1 MKNGFRAGIRFSFL
15 ILHSSF
21 FILHLS
27 TMPYELQ
34 ELAAISGMP
43 GLYRLVRAARH
54 GVLVESLDE
63 KATRTLAP
71 ARNKVSLLSE
81 ISIYTQDA
89 DETVPL
95 TEVFERIYQQHGASL
110 AVTAKSSEQELTDF
124 LAGVIPDY
132 DRDRVY
138 LSDIKKLASW
148 YGIVSKHRP
157 YVAAEAAPAAEATSE
172 MATISE
178 ASDATSETDSAAAKP
193 APKSKKAKA
202 AKTEEPAA
210 GEPLSTGGVIAAA
223 DEAPTAEGN
232 PEAAAPAK
240 KSRKKAE

>member
-1 MKNGFRAGIRFSFL
+1 
-15 ILHSSF
+15 
-21 FILHLS
+21 
-27 TMPYELQ
+27 MPYELQ

-81 ISIYTQDA
+81 ISIYTQDPE
-89 DETVPL
+89 ETVPL
-95 TEVFERIYQQHGASL
+95 TEVFERIYQKHGAASP
-110 AVTAKSSEQELTDF
+110 VTAKSSEGELTDF

-157 YVAAEAAPAAEATSE
+157 YLEAAAATEAPAEETAAAPAAE
-172 MATISE
+172 E
-178 ASDATSETDSAAAKP
+178 APKAKAKP
-193 APKSKKAKA
+193 AKA
-202 AKTEEPAA
+202 AKAATEPSAD
-210 GEPLSTGGVIAAA
+210 EPLSTGGVIGAA
-223 DEAPTAEGN
+223 DENPAAEGN

>member
-1 MKNGFRAGIRFSFL
+1 
-15 ILHSSF
+15 
-21 FILHLS
+21 
-27 TMPYELQ
+27 MPYELQ

-95 TEVFERIYQQHGASL
+95 TEVFERIYQKHGASL
-110 AVTAKSSEQELTDF
+110 AVTAKSNEKELTDF

-157 YVAAEAAPAAEATSE
+157 YVAAETAPAAEETPAAEAT
-172 MATISE
+172 E
-178 ASDATSETDSAAAKP
+178 AP
-193 APKSKKAKA
+193 APKAKAKKAATPAAEAAADEEAPKAKKPKA
-202 AKTEEPAA
+202 AKATEPAA
-210 GEPLSTGGVIAAA
+210 GEPLSTGGVIGAA
-223 DEAPTAEGN
+223 DEAPKAEGN

>member
-1 MKNGFRAGIRFSFL
+1 
-15 ILHSSF
+15 
-21 FILHLS
+21 
-27 TMPYELQ
+27 MPYELQ

-81 ISIYTQDA
+81 ISIYTQDPE
-89 DETVPL
+89 ETVPL
-95 TEVFERIYQQHGASL
+95 TEVFERIYQKHGAASP
-110 AVTAKSSEQELTDF
+110 VTAKSSEGELTEF

-157 YVAAEAAPAAEATSE
+157 YQEAAPAAE
-172 MATISE
+172 
-178 ASDATSETDSAAAKP
+178 ETTGADAAASAESP
-193 APKSKKAKA
+193 SQAQSKSGKSD
-202 AKTEEPAA
+202 EEPTAD
-210 GEPLSTGGVIAAA
+210 EPLSTGGVIASA
-223 DEAPTAEGN
+223 DEAPEAEGN

>member
-1 MKNGFRAGIRFSFL
+1 MGNEEWLSGRYSSLVPHSLFL
-15 ILHSSF
+15 I
-21 FILHLS
+21 FILIYV

-81 ISIYTQDA
+81 ISIYTQDP

-95 TEVFERIYQQHGASL
+95 TEVFERIYQKHGATSP
-110 AVTAKSSEQELTDF
+110 VTAKSSEGELTDF

-157 YVAAEAAPAAEATSE
+157 YLEVPAAPATEEAPAAE
-172 MATISE
+172 
-178 ASDATSETDSAAAKP
+178 ETEE
-193 APKSKKAKA
+193 APKAKTKKA
-202 AKTEEPAA
+202 AKASTEPSAD
-210 GEPLSTGGVIAAA
+210 EPLSTGGVIAAA
-223 DEAPTAEGN
+223 DEAATAEGN
-232 PEAAAPAK
+232 PEAATPAK

>member
-1 MKNGFRAGIRFSFL
+1 
-15 ILHSSF
+15 
-21 FILHLS
+21 
-27 TMPYELQ
+27 MPYELQ

-81 ISIYTQDA
+81 ISIYTQDPE
-89 DETVPL
+89 ETVPL
-95 TEVFERIYQQHGASL
+95 TEVFERIYQKHGAASP
-110 AVTAKSSEQELTDF
+110 VTAKSSEGELTDF

-157 YVAAEAAPAAEATSE
+157 YQEAAAAETATEETPAAPAAE
-172 MATISE
+172 E
-178 ASDATSETDSAAAKP
+178 AP
-193 APKSKKAKA
+193 KAKA
-202 AKTEEPAA
+202 KSTKAAKAAATEPSAD
-210 GEPLSTGGVIAAA
+210 EPLSTGGVIGAA
-223 DEAPTAEGN
+223 DAAPAAEGN

>member
-1 MKNGFRAGIRFSFL
+1 
-15 ILHSSF
+15 
-21 FILHLS
+21 
-27 TMPYELQ
+27 MPYELQ

-43 GLYRLVRAARH
+43 GLYRLVKAARH

-81 ISIYTQDA
+81 ISIYTQDP
-89 DETVPL
+89 DQTVPL
-95 TEVFERIYQQHGASL
+95 TDVFERIYQKHGTASP
-110 AVTAKSSEQELTDF
+110 VTAKSSEGELTDF
-124 LAGVIPDY
+124 MAGVIPDY

-138 LSDIKKLASW
+138 LSDIKKLTTW

-157 YVAAEAAPAAEATSE
+157 YQEAAEPTEAPAETAT
-172 MATISE
+172 
-178 ASDATSETDSAAAKP
+178 ET
-193 APKSKKAKA
+193 APKAKRKAK
-202 AKTEEPAA
+202 TDEPTAD
-210 GEPLSTGGVIAAA
+210 EPLSTGGVIGAA
-223 DEAPTAEGN
+223 DEAPDAAGN

>member
-1 MKNGFRAGIRFSFL
+1 
-15 ILHSSF
+15 
-21 FILHLS
+21 
-27 TMPYELQ
+27 MPYELQ

-95 TEVFERIYQQHGASL
+95 TEVFERIYQKHGAASP
-110 AVTAKSSEQELTDF
+110 VSVKSSESELTGF

-157 YVAAEAAPAAEATSE
+157 YVAAEAAPEATDT
-172 MATISE
+172 A
-178 ASDATSETDSAAAKP
+178 ETP
-193 APKSKKAKA
+193 APKTKKAKA
-202 AKTEEPAA
+202 AKADEPAA
-210 GEPLSTGGVIAAA
+210 DEPLSTGGVISAA

-232 PEAAAPAK
+232 PEAAPVK
-240 KSRKKAE
+240 KSRKKTE

>member
-1 MKNGFRAGIRFSFL
+1 
-15 ILHSSF
+15 
-21 FILHLS
+21 
-27 TMPYELQ
+27 MPYELQ

-95 TEVFERIYQQHGASL
+95 TEVFERIHQKHGAASP
-110 AVTAKSSEQELTDF
+110 VTAKSSESELTDF
-124 LAGVIPDY
+124 LASVIPDY

-157 YVAAEAAPAAEATSE
+157 YVAAEAAPAAE
-172 MATISE
+172 E
-178 ASDATSETDSAAAKP
+178 AAEADTAAETP
-193 APKSKKAKA
+193 APKAKKAKA
-202 AKTEEPAA
+202 PKTEEPAA
-210 GEPLSTGGVIAAA
+210 GEPLSTGGVIGTP

>member
-1 MKNGFRAGIRFSFL
+1 
-15 ILHSSF
+15 
-21 FILHLS
+21 
-27 TMPYELQ
+27 MPYELQ

-95 TEVFERIYQQHGASL
+95 TEVFERIYQKHGTASP
-110 AVTAKSSEQELTDF
+110 VSSKSGEQELTDF

-157 YVAAEAAPAAEATSE
+157 YVAAEPTA
-172 MATISE
+172 
-178 ASDATSETDSAAAKP
+178 DATAATEAP
-193 APKSKKAKA
+193 APKAKKAKA
-202 AKTEEPAA
+202 ATADEPAA
-210 GEPLSTGGVIAAA
+210 DEPLSTGGTIGAEDAAA
-223 DEAPTAEGN
+223 TAEGN

>member
-1 MKNGFRAGIRFSFL
+1 
-15 ILHSSF
+15 
-21 FILHLS
+21 
-27 TMPYELQ
+27 MPYELQ

-81 ISIYTQDA
+81 ISIYTQDP
-89 DETVPL
+89 DQTVPL
-95 TEVFERIYQQHGASL
+95 TEVFERIYQKHGAASP
-110 AVTAKSSEQELTDF
+110 VTAKASEGELTDF

-132 DRDRVY
+132 DRERVY

-157 YVAAEAAPAAEATSE
+157 YQAAEAAAPEADAPAAEA
-172 MATISE
+172 ATE
-178 ASDATSETDSAAAKP
+178 TPAAESETA
-193 APKSKKAKA
+193 APKAKRKTKA
-202 AKTEEPAA
+202 AEEPAA
-210 GEPLSTGGVIAAA
+210 NEPLSTGGVIGETDAA
-223 DEAPTAEGN
+223 PMAEGN

>member
-1 MKNGFRAGIRFSFL
+1 
-15 ILHSSF
+15 
-21 FILHLS
+21 
-27 TMPYELQ
+27 MPYELQ

-81 ISIYTQDA
+81 ISIYTQDP
-89 DETVPL
+89 DQTVPL
-95 TEVFERIYQQHGASL
+95 TEVFERIYQKHGAASP
-110 AVTAKSSEQELTDF
+110 VTAKSSEGELTDF

-138 LSDIKKLASW
+138 LSDIKKLANW

-157 YVAAEAAPAAEATSE
+157 YQAAETAASEASATEAPASEAAAETPAAEAAPAAS
-172 MATISE
+172 
-178 ASDATSETDSAAAKP
+178 
-193 APKSKKAKA
+193 KAKRKG
-202 AKTEEPAA
+202 AKASEEPAA
-210 GEPLSTGGVIAAA
+210 NEPLSTGGVIGETDA
-223 DEAPTAEGN
+223 APTAEGN
-232 PEAAAPAK
+232 PEATAPAK

>member
-1 MKNGFRAGIRFSFL
+1 
-15 ILHSSF
+15 
-21 FILHLS
+21 
-27 TMPYELQ
+27 MPYELQ

-95 TEVFERIYQQHGASL
+95 TEVFERIYQKHGASSP
-110 AVTAKSSEQELTDF
+110 VSAKSGEGELTDF

-138 LSDIKKLASW
+138 LSDIKKLATW

-157 YVAAEAAPAAEATSE
+157 YVAADAAPAA
-172 MATISE
+172 SE
-178 ASDATSETDSAAAKP
+178 AVATEPTKATSETEATAETA
-193 APKSKKAKA
+193 APKAKKAKA

-210 GEPLSTGGVIAAA
+210 DEPLSTGGLIAAA

>member
-1 MKNGFRAGIRFSFL
+1 MLGPRAAFVFYSSFL
-15 ILHSSF
+15 FFQSF
-21 FILHLS
+21 IPKR
-27 TMPYELQ
+27 MPYELQ

-95 TEVFERIYQQHGASL
+95 TEVFERIYQKHGASSP
-110 AVTAKSSEQELTDF
+110 VSPKSSEGELTNF

-157 YVAAEAAPAAEATSE
+157 YVAAETAATPEAAPETGAATEA
-172 MATISE
+172 
-178 ASDATSETDSAAAKP
+178 P
-193 APKSKKAKA
+193 APKAKKAKA
-202 AKTEEPAA
+202 AKTEEPAT
-210 GEPLSTGGVIAAA
+210 GEPLSTGGLIAAA
-223 DEAPTAEGN
+223 DEAPNADGN

>member
-1 MKNGFRAGIRFSFL
+1 
-15 ILHSSF
+15 
-21 FILHLS
+21 
-27 TMPYELQ
+27 MPYELQ

-43 GLYRLVRAARH
+43 GLYRLLRAARH

-95 TEVFERIYQQHGASL
+95 TEVFERIYQKHGAASP
-110 AVTAKSSEQELTDF
+110 VTAKSGESELTDF

-148 YGIVSKHRP
+148 YSIVSKYRP
-157 YVAAEAAPAAEATSE
+157 YVAAEAAPAAEA
-172 MATISE
+172 AT
-178 ASDATSETDSAAAKP
+178 ETDAAAET
-193 APKSKKAKA
+193 AALKAKA
-202 AKTEEPAA
+202 AKTEVPAA
-210 GEPLSTGGVIAAA
+210 NEPLSTGGVITAT
-223 DEAPTAEGN
+223 DEAPTADGN

>member
-1 MKNGFRAGIRFSFL
+1 
-15 ILHSSF
+15 
-21 FILHLS
+21 
-27 TMPYELQ
+27 MPYELQ

-43 GLYRLVRAARH
+43 GLYRLVKAARH

-81 ISIYTQDA
+81 ISIYTQDP
-89 DETVPL
+89 DQTVPL
-95 TEVFERIYQQHGASL
+95 TDVFERIYQKHGTASP
-110 AVTAKSSEQELTDF
+110 VTAKSSEGELTDF
-124 LAGVIPDY
+124 MASVIPDY

-157 YVAAEAAPAAEATSE
+157 YQEAEAAAAEAPA
-172 MATISE
+172 
-178 ASDATSETDSAAAKP
+178 ET
-193 APKSKKAKA
+193 APKAKRKAK
-202 AKTEEPAA
+202 TDEPTAD
-210 GEPLSTGGVIAAA
+210 EPLSTGGVIGAA
-223 DEAPTAEGN
+223 DEAPDAAGN
-232 PEAAAPAK
+232 PEATAPAK

>member
-1 MKNGFRAGIRFSFL
+1 
-15 ILHSSF
+15 
-21 FILHLS
+21 
-27 TMPYELQ
+27 MPYELQ

-81 ISIYTQDA
+81 ISIYTQDP
-89 DETVPL
+89 DQTVLL
-95 TEVFERIYQQHGASL
+95 TDVFERIYQKYGTASP
-110 AVTAKSSEQELTDF
+110 VTAKSSEGELTDF
-124 LAGVIPDY
+124 MASIIPDY

-157 YVAAEAAPAAEATSE
+157 YQEAVAPTEPAAETTTETAT
-172 MATISE
+172 
-178 ASDATSETDSAAAKP
+178 ET
-193 APKSKKAKA
+193 APKAKRKAKA
-202 AKTEEPAA
+202 DEPTAD
-210 GEPLSTGGVIAAA
+210 EPLSTGGVIGTT
-223 DEAPTAEGN
+223 DEAPDADGN

>member
-1 MKNGFRAGIRFSFL
+1 
-15 ILHSSF
+15 
-21 FILHLS
+21 
-27 TMPYELQ
+27 MPYELQ

-63 KATRTLAP
+63 KATRMLAP

-95 TEVFERIYQQHGASL
+95 TEVFERIYQKHGAASP
-110 AVTAKSSEQELTDF
+110 VSAKSSESELTDF

-138 LSDIKKLASW
+138 LSDIKKLATW

-157 YVAAEAAPAAEATSE
+157 YVAAEAAPAAEAASE
-172 MATISE
+172 NE
-178 ASDATSETDSAAAKP
+178 ADAP
-193 APKSKKAKA
+193 APKAKKAKV
-202 AKTEEPAA
+202 AKTDEPAA
-210 GEPLSTGGVIAAA
+210 DEPLSTGGVIAAA

>member
-1 MKNGFRAGIRFSFL
+1 
-15 ILHSSF
+15 
-21 FILHLS
+21 
-27 TMPYELQ
+27 MPYELQ

-81 ISIYTQDA
+81 ISIYTQDPE
-89 DETVPL
+89 ETVPL
-95 TEVFERIYQQHGASL
+95 TEVFERIYQKHGVASP
-110 AVTAKSSEQELTDF
+110 VTAKSSEGELTDF

-157 YVAAEAAPAAEATSE
+157 YQEAAATEAASATTEEAP
-172 MATISE
+172 E
-178 ASDATSETDSAAAKP
+178 A
-193 APKSKKAKA
+193 KAKS
-202 AKTEEPAA
+202 AKADTEPSAD
-210 GEPLSTGGVIAAA
+210 EPLSTGGVIGAA

-232 PEAAAPAK
+232 PEATAPAK

>member
-1 MKNGFRAGIRFSFL
+1 
-15 ILHSSF
+15 
-21 FILHLS
+21 
-27 TMPYELQ
+27 MPYELQ

-81 ISIYTQDA
+81 ISIYTQDP
-89 DETVPL
+89 DQTVPL
-95 TEVFERIYQQHGASL
+95 TEAFERIYQKHGAT
-110 AVTAKSSEQELTDF
+110 APVTAKSSEGELTDF
-124 LAGVIPDY
+124 IAGVIPDY

-148 YGIVSKHRP
+148 FGIVSKHVP
-157 YVAAEAAPAAEATSE
+157 YQEAAPVAAAAETAD
-172 MATISE
+172 E
-178 ASDATSETDSAAAKP
+178 AAETADA
-193 APKSKKAKA
+193 APKAKRKAPKGDA
-202 AKTEEPAA
+202 EP
-210 GEPLSTGGVIAAA
+210 GTDEPLSTGGVIGAA
-223 DEAPTAEGN
+223 DEDATADGN

-240 KSRKKAE
+240 KPRAKKAE

>member
-1 MKNGFRAGIRFSFL
+1 
-15 ILHSSF
+15 
-21 FILHLS
+21 
-27 TMPYELQ
+27 MPYELQ

-81 ISIYTQDA
+81 ISIYTQNP

-95 TEVFERIYQQHGASL
+95 TEVFERIYQKHGAGSP
-110 AVTAKSSEQELTDF
+110 VTAKSSESELTDF

-132 DRDRVY
+132 DRERVY
-138 LSDIKKLASW
+138 LSDIKKLANW

-157 YVAAEAAPAAEATSE
+157 YQEAPAATEATAE
-172 MATISE
+172 TTEAVTDAPATAEAGASE
-178 ASDATSETDSAAAKP
+178 AKDKAVAATTEPSAD
-193 APKSKKAKA
+193 
-202 AKTEEPAA
+202 
-210 GEPLSTGGVIAAA
+210 EPLSTGGVIPAA
-223 DEAPTAEGN
+223 DEAPEAAGN
-232 PEAAAPAK
+232 PEAATPAK